1 MPLPIRRICSGFFY
15 TMEYFKEAFA
25 LIAGGDTELWQIIG
39 TTLLMSVFSTG
50 ISTLIGIPLGVL
62 IGGNRF
68 VGKSVLL
75 RVTNTMMG
83 LPPVVAGLIV
93 FMLFRGVG
101 PFGGL
106 HLMFSVPIMVIA
118 QVLLI
123 TPVVTGLSASTAGEK
138 SKLILETAKGLHL
151 SPGKRLRLLI
161 KECAPQFVSITL
173 MGFGRSIAEVGAVSL
188 VGGNIQFKTRVMTT
202 AILLEANKGDFR
214 KALALGMILMLI
226 SLIANIPAYRI
237 QEKMK

>member
-1 MPLPIRRICSGFFY
+1 
-15 TMEYFKEAFA
+15 MEYFKEAVA
-25 LIAGGDTELWQIIG
+25 LIVGGDTELWQIIG

-50 ISTLIGIPLGVL
+50 FSALIGIPTGVL

-68 VGKSVLL
+68 FGKSVLL
-75 RVTNTMMG
+75 RVTNTLMG

-101 PFGGL
+101 PFGSL

-138 SKLILETAKGLHL
+138 SKLILDTAKGLHL

-161 KECAPQFVSITL
+161 RECAPQFVSITL

-188 VGGNIQFKTRVMTT
+188 VGGNIQYKTRVMTT

-226 SLIANIPAYRI
+226 SLIANIPAYSM

>member
-1 MPLPIRRICSGFFY
+1 
-15 TMEYFKEAFA
+15 MEYFKEAFA

-50 ISTLIGIPLGVL
+50 ISALIGIPLGVL